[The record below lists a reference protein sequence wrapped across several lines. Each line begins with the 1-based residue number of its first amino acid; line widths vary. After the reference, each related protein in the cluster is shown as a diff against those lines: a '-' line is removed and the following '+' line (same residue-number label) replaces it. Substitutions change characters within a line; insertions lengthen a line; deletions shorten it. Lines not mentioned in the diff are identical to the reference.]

1 MGALQGIYKWWES
14 SNMFSPDAKS
24 SLTSVPS
31 TSLPYVIPMPPPNVT
46 GRLHMGHAIF
56 VALQDVLARFHRMRG
71 RPTLWTPGTD
81 HAGIATQLQVEKILK
96 EEGTGREEVGREE
109 FLRRTWEY
117 KEEQGGH
124 ITRQLRSLGASAD
137 WERERFTMDPDM
149 STGVIEA
156 FGLIYRGEYMV
167 NWAPGLKT
175 AVSDLEVE
183 YTEDMGN
190 LYYFKYMVEG
200 GGPDDYLPVATT
212 RPETIWGDACVCVHP
227 SDPRFSGYVGSRVL
241 VPTTGRSIPVI
252 ADGYVDRGFGTGALK
267 VTPGH
272 DVNDYAIGKRHGLEV
287 VNIMNKDATMN
298 AKCGERYEGMD
309 RFEAREKV
317 WGDLEAKGLAI
328 KKEEHR
334 QRVPRSQRGGEV
346 IEPMVSKQWFVKT
359 EGMGKKA
366 LDAVKNKDITI
377 IPSRFEKVWYNWLE
391 DIHDWCISRQLWWGH
406 RIPVYYINGDEGN
419 YVVARSME
427 EAKELAESKGYPGAE
442 LRQDEDV
449 LDTWFSSGLWPFAT
463 VGWPQQENDGPQ
475 SDLARFYADSPSAC
489 LETGYDILFFWVA
502 RMAMMGLELTGKVPF
517 DVVYMHGLVRA
528 ADGSK
533 MSKTKGNVIDPVDT
547 VEKFGADS
555 LRYSLVT
562 GVTPGQD
569 IPLNM
574 EKIEANKMF
583 ANKLHNIAKFIVDNA
598 LKDDKGGATY
608 DSDYAVTEVMDE
620 ETFESLPVPEQWI
633 VSKCHRLV
641 ESCTEDIESYQLG
654 QAGQKVYEFLRDDL
668 ADWYLEISKTRL
680 YEGLGGDD
688 VAVQKMTKRV
698 VVYVFDRALRV
709 LHPYMPFVTENLWQH
724 IPKVGKTIM
733 LADWPMMEGEVLP
746 KGGEGARKFELFQAL
761 VRSIR
766 NARAEYNVDQGKKVP
781 ADFVVAEDMV
791 ELVEREM
798 A

>member
-1 MGALQGIYKWWES
+1 
-14 SNMFSPDAKS
+14 
-24 SLTSVPS
+24 
-31 TSLPYVIPMPPPNVT
+31 
-46 GRLHMGHAIF
+46 
-56 VALQDVLARFHRMRG
+56 
-71 RPTLWTPGTD
+71 
-81 HAGIATQLQVEKILK
+81 
-96 EEGTGREEVGREE
+96 
-109 FLRRTWEY
+109 
-117 KEEQGGH
+117 
-124 ITRQLRSLGASAD
+124 
-137 WERERFTMDPDM
+137 
-149 STGVIEA
+149 
-156 FGLIYRGEYMV
+156 
-167 NWAPGLKT
+167 
-175 AVSDLEVE
+175 
-183 YTEDMGN
+183 
-190 LYYFKYMVEG
+190 
-200 GGPDDYLPVATT
+200 
-212 RPETIWGDACVCVHP
+212 
-227 SDPRFSGYVGSRVL
+227 
-241 VPTTGRSIPVI
+241 
-252 ADGYVDRGFGTGALK
+252 
-267 VTPGH
+267 
-272 DVNDYAIGKRHGLEV
+272 
-287 VNIMNKDATMN
+287 
-298 AKCGERYEGMD
+298 
-309 RFEAREKV
+309 
-317 WGDLEAKGLAI
+317 
-328 KKEEHR
+328 
-334 QRVPRSQRGGEV
+334 
-346 IEPMVSKQWFVKT
+346 
-359 EGMGKKA
+359 
-366 LDAVKNKDITI
+366 
-377 IPSRFEKVWYNWLE
+377 
-391 DIHDWCISRQLWWGH
+391 
-406 RIPVYYINGDEGN
+406 
-419 YVVARSME
+419 
-427 EAKELAESKGYPGAE
+427 
-442 LRQDEDV
+442 

-798 A
+798 AR